1 MAGSFT
7 SSLHHKV
14 MIWSGF
20 IRLTASATVPTLW
33 WWESEK
39 PHHILTLQFSEL
51 VRDHAKYH
59 CRHAGFALPAM
70 AFILGLLGGLQVVW
84 WMIWRPH
91 HFFLDNEPEN
101 MQVSLYFYVKKKY
114 TKTADWVIW
123 CLLTLFVM
131 PGIVVIAQFIG
142 SAKVSIS
149 DTFDYFSTLKLT
161 YATLK

>member
-7 SSLHHKV
+7 SSLYHKV

-39 PHHILTLQFSEL
+39 PHHMLTLQFSE
-51 VRDHAKYH
+51 VEKDHAKYH

-101 MQVSLYFYVKKKY
+101 MQVSLLYFYVENKNIHKDY
-114 TKTADWVIW
+114 SAYCVIW
-123 CLLTLFVM
+123 HFVC
-131 PGIVVIAQFIG
+131 
-142 SAKVSIS
+142 
-149 DTFDYFSTLKLT
+149 
-161 YATLK
+161 YAMNL

>member
-39 PHHILTLQFSEL
+39 SHHILTLQFSE
-51 VRDHAKYH
+51 VVKDHAKYH

-101 MQVSLYFYVKKKY
+101 MQVSLLYFYVENKNIHKY
-114 TKTADWVIW
+114 YSAYCVIW
-123 CLLTLFVM
+123 HFVC
-131 PGIVVIAQFIG
+131 
-142 SAKVSIS
+142 
-149 DTFDYFSTLKLT
+149 
-161 YATLK
+161 YAMNL

>member
-7 SSLHHKV
+7 SSLYHKV

-39 PHHILTLQFSEL
+39 PHHILTLQFSEVVKDL
-51 VRDHAKYH
+51 AKYH

-101 MQVSLYFYVKKKY
+101 MQVSLLYFYVE
-114 TKTADWVIW
+114 TKNINKDYSAYCVIW
-123 CLLTLFVM
+123 HFVC
-131 PGIVVIAQFIG
+131 
-142 SAKVSIS
+142 
-149 DTFDYFSTLKLT
+149 
-161 YATLK
+161 YAMNL